1 MKPKEI
7 EPYVNWLLLTRRRK
21 ASHHPTRLLGR
32 QQLERKEKDDESSKR
47 HATLRSIHFERRIFF
62 LPFFDPPYSIYCFA
76 ILVVYSP
83 WEFNLLAGNCQ
94 MLLLSPFALYR
105 HPGDYR
111 TLLSL
116 SLFPLVA
123 HHVHFV
129 CLHSL
134 GLYPTAYR
142 IKGPFP
148 PLPPPLLLLMS
159 VDLFVNVS
167 FFYSYSTRAPS
178 SSSLLARYFDQI
190 LHNIIGSILLY
201 CSSNSS
207 SSSSS

>member
-1 MKPKEI
+1 MAFIFSKKGI
-7 EPYVNWLLLTRRRK
+7 
-21 ASHHPTRLLGR
+21 ASSHSVLGR
-32 QQLERKEKDDESSKR
+32 QQLERKEIRTTNHQRDTQHYAQYIFKEEFFFFR
-47 HATLRSIHFERRIFF
+47 FSIPLI
-62 LPFFDPPYSIYCFA
+62 LYCFA

-83 WEFNLLAGNCQ
+83 WEFNLLPGNCQ

-111 TLLSL
+111 TLLTLSL
-116 SLFPLVA
+116 SLFLFPLEA

-134 GLYPTAYR
+134 GLYPTVYR
-142 IKGPFP
+142 IKGPF
-148 PLPPPLLLLMS
+148 PPLLLLMS

-190 LHNIIGSILLY
+190 LHKIIGSILLY

-207 SSSSS
+207 SS